1 MSLSELGAAARLRP
15 SFSVRTKDAER
26 RTKNGLDTDRS
37 VAGFGTPATLVAWAG
52 VCALVLIA
60 PFEAA
65 QPILRAPGQALSTV
79 ETALGLVFTAWLA
92 ASAWS
97 REAPVWRTPLTWPWL
112 TFLGAMLVAALAGV
126 DRTNGLHM
134 VGRFC
139 LTFAVYL
146 MTVNG
151 VTTFARLRGVLVAAA
166 VAGALVGAIIVLEY
180 LNGGPVVRTLTL
192 FRPWTAVLGAQVRAG
207 GPFQYP
213 TIASMY
219 LEIVFALTVG
229 LLLSLIDAD
238 RRHPMRSRRVA
249 IVALIVTALL
259 MSEAVTF
266 TFTRSGLITIA
277 ASLAIIAVLRVWLS
291 RFDRGTKV
299 VLALTAVIALQVLTS
314 RSFES
319 LRLRMTTEGQDQWY
333 SASVEAPLQLAIATG
348 ARTTVPIAL
357 TNTGLSAWDSNAVVP
372 FHLSYHWL
380 LPDEDRIVGWEGLR
394 TDFPAPVL
402 PGESTSMSAHVE
414 APRQPGEY
422 RLLWDIEQEHR
433 LWFSTEPDAERFV
446 SRVTVTGPAVGK
458 LYTNLP
464 PLPRRAVRPG
474 RWVLWRA
481 AARILAAHPVLGV
494 GPDNYRLMYGGYAGL
509 ANADQR
515 VHSNN
520 MYLEIVVGGG
530 LVGAL
535 AFAWLCWSAATRFAH
550 PVLRPADPRIA
561 TIAAAVSAAG
571 VAIALHGIVDSFL
584 GFTGTYTL
592 IAITL
597 GLAVAADH
605 LNEADAHRV

>member
-1 MSLSELGAAARLRP
+1 MSHSEAVTTGHVRSTFSVLRAGSERSTKNPDARDRPVARL
-15 SFSVRTKDAER
+15 DA
-26 RTKNGLDTDRS
+26 
-37 VAGFGTPATLVAWAG
+37 PAAFVAWAG

-79 ETALGLVFTAWLA
+79 ETALGFVFLVWFA
-92 ASAWS
+92 ASVWS
-97 REAPVWRTPLTWPWL
+97 RETPVWRTPLTWPWL
-112 TFLGAMLVAALAGV
+112 AFLSAMLVAALAGV

-134 VGRFC
+134 LGRYSLAFG
-139 LTFAVYL
+139 VYL
-146 MTVNG
+146 IAVNG
-151 VTTFARLRGVLVAAA
+151 VTTFGRLRGVLVAAA
-166 VAGALVGAIIVLEY
+166 VAGALVATIVIFEY
-180 LNGGPVVRTLTL
+180 LNVGLVVHALTL

-219 LEIVFALTVG
+219 LEIVFALTLG
-229 LLLSLIDAD
+229 LLLLVIDAD
-238 RRHPMRSRRVA
+238 RRHPTRRYRVA
-249 IVALIVTALL
+249 IVALIATALL
-259 MSEAVTF
+259 MSEAVTL
-266 TFTRSGLITIA
+266 TFTRSGLITMA
-277 ASLAIIAVLRVWLS
+277 ASLAIIGLLRLWLS
-291 RFDRGTKV
+291 RFDLGTKV
-299 VLALTAVIALQVLTS
+299 LLALTAAVALQVLTS

-333 SASVEAPLQLAIATG
+333 SASVTAPLELAIRTG
-348 ARTTVPIAL
+348 ARTTVPITL
-357 TNTGLSAWDSNAVVP
+357 TNTGLSAWDSHGVVP
-372 FHLSYHWL
+372 FHVSYHWL
-380 LPDEDRIVGWEGLR
+380 LPNEDRIVAWEGLR
-394 TDFPAPVL
+394 TDFPVPVL
-402 PGESTSMSAHVE
+402 RGESASISAHVE
-414 APRQPGEY
+414 APGQPGEY

-433 LWFSTEPDAERFV
+433 LWFSTEPEAELFV
-446 SRVTVTGPAVGK
+446 SRATVSGAAMGA
-458 LYTNLP
+458 LETNFL

-494 GPDNYRLMYGGYAGL
+494 GPDNYRLLYGRFAGL

-520 MYLEIVVGGG
+520 MYLEIFVGGG
-530 LVGAL
+530 LLGAV
-535 AFAWLCWSAATRFAH
+535 AFVWFCWNAALRFAH
-550 PVLRPADPRIA
+550 PVLRPVDLRIA
-561 TIAAAVSAAG
+561 TVAAAVSAAG
-571 VAIALHGIVDSFL
+571 AAIALHGIVDSFL